1 MASRIKGITVEIGGD
16 TSGLEKSLAAV
27 NNSIKKSEQFH
38 KEDPEPASGCE

>member
-16 TSGLEKSLAAV
+16 TSGLEKSLSAV
-27 NNSIKKSEQFH
+27 NKFH

>member
-16 TSGLEKSLAAV
+16 TSGLEKSLCR
-27 NNSIKKSEQFH
+27 SEQFH